1 MRISTKARYSLRGL
15 LDLTLH
21 YESDPIQIH
30 EIARRQGISE
40 RYLENLFTKLR
51 SNGIL
56 TSVKGKGGGFM
67 LAKKP
72 EEIDVYSVFIAVEE
86 DIDLVSCVDVP
97 ENCEKSAACMTRN
110 LWKKISTE
118 LATTLKSLSLKDL
131 IEEPDC
137 LKV

>member
-15 LDLTLH
+15 LDLALH
-21 YESDPIQIH
+21 FESDPIQIH

-56 TSVKGKGGGFM
+56 TSIKGKGGGFM

-72 EEIDVYSVFIAVEE
+72 EDIDIYSVFNAVEE
-86 DIDLVSCVDVP
+86 DMALVACVETTDNCTKSTSCV
-97 ENCEKSAACMTRN
+97 TRN
-110 LWKKISTE
+110 LWKKISDE
-118 LATTLKSLSLKDL
+118 MMTTLKNLSLKEL

-137 LKV
+137 LT